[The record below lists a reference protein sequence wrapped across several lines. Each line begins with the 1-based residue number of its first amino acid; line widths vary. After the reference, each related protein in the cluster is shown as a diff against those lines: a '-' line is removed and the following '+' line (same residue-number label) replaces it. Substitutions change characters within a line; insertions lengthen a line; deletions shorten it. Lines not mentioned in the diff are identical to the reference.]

1 MKTKE
6 EITRSLPFL
15 LGEYMKISVIVPY
28 YNAEK
33 WVRRCCKSL
42 HNNKGEFEFIFVNDL
57 SLDNS
62 ENIVKEFTEVDDRF
76 FLYDNKYSKGT
87 SGARNT
93 GLDKAS
99 GEWVTFLDADDHYS
113 ENAYSKF
120 RTAIRETDLPMIQ
133 LNHKMEKKGNVRPR
147 LSNPQDEYHLYGLP
161 RLWPSVCIKLFRKD
175 LIEDLRFLENLRHG
189 EDEIFTLNCLIKT
202 RRLYVTDI
210 SVLIYHKDNPNSLSS
225 RTTVQD
231 LLGEQRAL
239 CDFLERNHDDSYI
252 CEAIRIRQ
260 AELWNNAAYKRT
272 FGG

>member
-1 MKTKE
+1 
-6 EITRSLPFL
+6 
-15 LGEYMKISVIVPY
+15 MKISVIVPY

-33 WVRRCCKSL
+33 WIRRCCESL
-42 HNNKGEFEFIFVNDL
+42 HKNKGEFEFIFVNDL

-113 ENAYSKF
+113 ENAYNKF
-120 RTAIRETDLPMIQ
+120 RTAIKETDLPMIQ
-133 LNHKMEKKGNVRPR
+133 LNHMMENNGNIRPR
-147 LSNPQDEYHLYGLP
+147 LYNPQGEYHLDRLP
-161 RLWPSVCIKLFRKD
+161 KLWPSVCIKLFKKD

-189 EDEIFTLNCLIKT
+189 EDEVFTLNCLLKT
-202 RRLYVTDI
+202 RRIDVTGI
-210 SVLIYHKDNPNSLSS
+210 SVLVYTKENPNSLSTATS
-225 RTTVQD
+225 FND

-239 CDFLERNHDDSYI
+239 LEFLELHRNDI
-252 CEAIRIRQ
+252 ELCGAVRIRQ

-272 FGG
+272 FGH

>member
-1 MKTKE
+1 
-6 EITRSLPFL
+6 
-15 LGEYMKISVIVPY
+15 MKISVIVPY

-33 WVRRCCKSL
+33 WIRRCCESL

-57 SLDNS
+57 SSDDS

-76 FLYDNKYSKGT
+76 LMYDNKYSKGT

-93 GLDKAS
+93 GLDNAS

-113 ENAYSKF
+113 ANAYNKF

-133 LNHKMEKKGNVRPR
+133 LNHMVEKNGNVRPR
-147 LSNPQDEYHLYGLP
+147 HNPQDEYPLDRLP
-161 RLWPSVCIKLFRKD
+161 KLWPSVCTKLFRKD

-202 RRLYVTDI
+202 RRLDVVGI
-210 SVLIYHKDNPNSLSS
+210 SVLTYTKDNPNSLSS
-225 RTTVQD
+225 RTSVQD

-239 CDFLERNHDDSYI
+239 CDFLERNQDDSHI
-252 CEAIRIRQ
+252 CEAVRIRQ

>member
-1 MKTKE
+1 
-6 EITRSLPFL
+6 
-15 LGEYMKISVIVPY
+15 MKISVIVPY
-28 YNAEK
+28 YEAGA
-33 WVRRCCKSL
+33 WIRRCCESL
-42 HNNKGEFEFIFVNDL
+42 HNNKGEFEFIFINDH
-57 SLDNS
+57 STDDS
-62 ENIVKEFTEVDDRF
+62 VKIVKEYADIDDRF
-76 FLYDNKYSKGT
+76 FMYKNIHAKGV

-113 ENAYSKF
+113 ENAYNKF
-120 RTAIRETDLPMIQ
+120 RTAIRDTNLPMIQ
-133 LNHKMEKKGNVRPR
+133 LNHMMEKNGNIRPR
-147 LSNPQDEYHLYGLP
+147 LYNLQDEYHLDGLP
-161 RLWPSVCIKLFRKD
+161 KLWPSVCIKLFKKD
-175 LIEDLRFLENLRHG
+175 LIENLRFLENLRHG
-189 EDEIFTLNCLIKT
+189 EDEIFTLNCLIKI
-202 RRLYVTDI
+202 RRLYVAGI

-239 CDFLERNHDDSYI
+239 CDFLERNQDDPYI

>member
-1 MKTKE
+1 
-6 EITRSLPFL
+6 
-15 LGEYMKISVIVPY
+15 MKISVIVPY
-28 YNAEK
+28 YEAEK
-33 WVRRCCKSL
+33 WIRRCCESL
-42 HNNKGEFEFIFVNDL
+42 HSNKGEFEFIFVNDL

-62 ENIVKEFTEVDDRF
+62 ESIVKEFAEVDDRF
-76 FLYDNKYSKGT
+76 FMYDNKYSKGT

-93 GLDKAS
+93 GLDYAS

-113 ENAYSKF
+113 ENAYNKF
-120 RTAIRETDLPMIQ
+120 RTAIRDTDLPMIQ
-133 LNHKMEKKGNVRPR
+133 LNHKMEKDGNIRPR
-147 LSNPQDEYHLYGLP
+147 LYNLQDEYHLDRLP
-161 RLWPSVCIKLFRKD
+161 KLWPSVCIKLFRKD

-189 EDEIFTLNCLIKT
+189 EDEIFTLNCLLKT
-202 RRLYVTDI
+202 RRLYVAGI

-239 CDFLERNHDDSYI
+239 CDFLEQNQDDSHI
-252 CEAIRIRQ
+252 CEAVRIRQ

>member
-1 MKTKE
+1 M
-6 EITRSLPFL
+6 IT
-15 LGEYMKISVIVPY
+15 IIVPFK
-28 YNAEK
+28 NAEPWIK
-33 WVRRCCKSL
+33 RCADSL
-42 HNNKGEFEFIFVNDL
+42 MAQDGEFEFIFVNDL

-62 ENIVKEFTEVDDRF
+62 ENIVKEFTDVDDRF
-76 FLYDNKYSKGT
+76 LMYDTQRSKGT

-93 GLDKAS
+93 GLDYAS

-133 LNHKMEKKGNVRPR
+133 LNHMMEKNGNVRPR
-147 LSNPQDEYHLYGLP
+147 LSNSQDEYHLDGLP

-175 LIEDLRFLENLRHG
+175 LIKDLRFLENLRHG
-189 EDEIFTLNCLIKT
+189 EDEMFTLNCLIKT

-239 CDFLERNHDDSYI
+239 CDFLERNQDDSYI